1 MEFREQGA
9 GKDDLPAGI
18 RFNTAHDVGAGRRK
32 ESVVTKSS
40 LPRGHSRPLGVD
52 RLAQQGRAGC

>member
-18 RFNTAHDVGAGRRK
+18 RFSTAHDVGAGRRK
-32 ESVVTKSS
+32 ESVVTKQA
-40 LPRGHSRPLGVD
+40 SREVTLVRWEWTG
-52 RLAQQGRAGC
+52 